1 MCCPDE
7 DNSATS
13 NVCGSTVA
21 IRSQA
26 TYVGVDIADIP
37 DGSPQRDAFKRD
49 FIAAVTAA
57 MGVLNPVVTIHSI
70 RAGSL
75 VVEFT
80 VTVGAEAE
88 ATALNLF
95 DMMAD
100 SSTALVIELDG
111 VPLTAPTIAQPTVD
125 SPTEVTITLKTA
137 ANDRDVA
144 AMSVVAWTMCMALIL
159 L

>member
-1 MCCPDE
+1 
-7 DNSATS
+7 
-13 NVCGSTVA
+13 
-21 IRSQA
+21 
-26 TYVGVDIADIP
+26 
-37 DGSPQRDAFKRD
+37 
-49 FIAAVTAA
+49 

-70 RAGSL
+70 QAGSL
-75 VVEFT
+75 VVDFT

-95 DMMAD
+95 DVMAD

-125 SPTEVTITLKTA
+125 SPAEVTITLKTA
-137 ANDRDVA
+137 ANDREVA